1 VKEALLKSLRAWLF
15 VLVKKS
21 PKQAQ
26 VQGQIY
32 VLGKVNDFFEES
44 EIDIAN
50 RLNRLS
56 RESGIPNFTN
66 GRLESRSGNG
76 N

>member
-1 VKEALLKSLRAWLF
+1 VKEALLKPLRAWLF
-15 VLVKKS
+15 VSVKKS
-21 PKQAQ
+21 QKHAQ
-26 VQGQIY
+26 VQVQIY

-50 RLNRLS
+50 RLNGLS
-56 RESGIPNFTN
+56 REIGIPNFTN
-66 GRLESRSGNG
+66 GRLASRSGNG